1 MEQKGKTSLQCLKT
15 AHQLLAN
22 LIQIHRVSHHLIG
35 CKQDLMGAIQ
45 PAANAALLTFGCCQ
59 AINEGIFCSV
69 STTVGRC
76 VKSLT
81 LLHEVI

>member
-35 CKQDLMGAIQ
+35 CKQDLMGGHSA
-45 PAANAALLTFGCCQ
+45 CC
-59 AINEGIFCSV
+59 E
-69 STTVGRC
+69 RC
-76 VKSLT
+76 LVDLWVLSSDQ
-81 LLHEVI
+81 